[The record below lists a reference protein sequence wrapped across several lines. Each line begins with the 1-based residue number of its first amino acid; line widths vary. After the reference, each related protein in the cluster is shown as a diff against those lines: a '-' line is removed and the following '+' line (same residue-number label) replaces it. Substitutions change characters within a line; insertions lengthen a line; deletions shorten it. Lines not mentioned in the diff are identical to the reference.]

1 MFTPPD
7 VYKQSWLS
15 EKIKEKNILTKTY
28 IIYQQLEN
36 DATCCG
42 H

>member
-15 EKIKEKNILTKTY
+15 EKIKQKKHFNQNVYNLPAARK
-28 IIYQQLEN
+28 
-36 DATCCG
+36 
-42 H
+42 